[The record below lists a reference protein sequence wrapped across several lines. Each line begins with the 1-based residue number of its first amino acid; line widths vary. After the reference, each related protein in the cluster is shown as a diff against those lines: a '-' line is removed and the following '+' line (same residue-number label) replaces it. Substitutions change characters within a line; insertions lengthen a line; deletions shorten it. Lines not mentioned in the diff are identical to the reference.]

1 MVVLLED
8 RIEEGLVVLGRVL
21 GLHPTDLATAKYS
34 GGGGG
39 GDGGRVGKHV
49 QEVGPEI
56 PPPSVLDELLYTAF
70 EDRHQ
75 RTVEALIQCQVN
87 RDVEENGE
95 RRGPAEQIESE
106 VAARVAFEHDVERVL
121 VLQGYLDDTL
131 RRQAQSQAQPSHP
144 RPNVGNLDLEHHA
157 LLINQ

>member
-1 MVVLLED
+1 MLF
-8 RIEEGLVVLGRVL
+8 
-21 GLHPTDLATAKYS
+21 
-34 GGGGG
+34 
-39 GDGGRVGKHV
+39 
-49 QEVGPEI
+49 
-56 PPPSVLDELLYTAF
+56 SVLDELLYTAF